1 MTDCPVTH
9 TIDYDSLDCHLPA
22 GHAGPH
28 KDDGAE
34 EGPVW
39 WQKNDLRKQHG

>member
-1 MTDCPVTH
+1 MTDCLVTH

-28 KDDGAE
+28 KCLAE
-34 EGPVW
+34 AGDVW
-39 WQKNDLRKQHG
+39 WQKERIGR